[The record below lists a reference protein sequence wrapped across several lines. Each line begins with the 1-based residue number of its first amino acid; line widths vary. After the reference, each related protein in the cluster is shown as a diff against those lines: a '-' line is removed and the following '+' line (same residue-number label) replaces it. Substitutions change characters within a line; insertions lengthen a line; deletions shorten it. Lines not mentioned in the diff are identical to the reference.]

1 MLLVV
6 MEVQWLQNDRIRFV
20 LTLVVVHSFTFV
32 YSFLFSLAR
41 RQGLFKAYQ
50 LQRPR
55 PEPESGLLF
64 SCLVKNLRNHFAVLP
79 IALYFAAYDMYVFM
93 GMKMDYASWQATT
106 WGSIFRDLFIAL
118 VLNDTGFY
126 WSHRALHTP
135 FLYKRI
141 HKQHHQFKAPVPEA
155 GEWAHPI
162 EDIFGNILPT
172 MAGCFLMGS
181 HLYLVAF
188 WLWLR
193 LWKTMDAHSGYSLPF
208 PLSIWHG
215 LPGMLGSEMHD
226 FHHESKEG
234 MNSCFGAM
242 TTFWDSVCGTD
253 KAFHAREAKRK
264 AGKGK

>member
-1 MLLVV
+1 MKWYEL
-6 MEVQWLQNDRIRFV
+6 DRARFI
-20 LTLVVVHSFTFV
+20 LTLVAAHSFTFV
-32 YSFLFSLAR
+32 YSFLMAIVR
-41 RQGLFKAYQ
+41 RNGLFKDYQ

-55 PEPESGLLF
+55 PAPESELLHE
-64 SCLVKNLRNHFAVLP
+64 CLVKNLRSHFAVTPLL
-79 IALYFAAYDMYVFM
+79 LYLFVYDAYVYM
-93 GMKMDYASWQATT
+93 GMKIDYASWQATPWIT
-106 WGSIFRDLFIAL
+106 IFRDLFISL

-126 WSHRALHTP
+126 WSHRALHSP

-155 GEWAHPI
+155 SEWAHPV

-172 MAGCFLMGS
+172 LAGCFLMGS

-193 LWKTMDAHSGYSLPF
+193 LWKTLDAHSGYNLPF
-208 PLSIWHG
+208 PLSIWHC

-242 TTFWDSVCGTD
+242 TTFWDVVCGTD
-253 KAFHAREAKRK
+253 KAFYVKKSKQKHI
-264 AGKGK
+264 